1 MTGKDSIVVL
11 ELTPEERQQIE
22 DLARRRGYNTPEA
35 YLLALIEADALAA
48 RGVSS
53 EDDDE
58 FDIEASFRQ
67 GWHEAMTGQTRP
79 ISELW
84 DALDDDE

>member
-1 MTGKDSIVVL
+1 MTDKDSIMVL

-22 DLARRRGYNTPEA
+22 DLARRRGYNTPEE
-35 YLLALIEADALAA
+35 YLLALIEADALAS

-53 EDDDE
+53 EDEDD

-79 ISELW
+79 IAELW
-84 DALDDDE
+84 DKLEDDE